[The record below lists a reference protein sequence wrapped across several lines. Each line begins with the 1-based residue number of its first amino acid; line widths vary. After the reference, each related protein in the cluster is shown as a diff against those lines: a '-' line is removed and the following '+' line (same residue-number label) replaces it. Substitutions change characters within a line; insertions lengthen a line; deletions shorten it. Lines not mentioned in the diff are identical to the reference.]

1 MAQTNKMSSKK
12 INSFTVLTTT
22 FVFICSFS
30 IHTQAEAQTAVQ
42 TISPTIAP
50 LETSTAPS
58 VIWPNI
64 KAESAFVYNPLTNN
78 VLYSKNPDEP
88 RPTASLLKIM
98 TADTVNKILNA
109 APYLANKQITIL
121 NTKVEN
127 TADAMLKP
135 DTKWLPADLVQYMLI
150 GSSNRAAESLASG
163 IIPRSSFISLMNY
176 HARNMGLS
184 KTFFTG
190 PSGLNG
196 EGTSTARE
204 IAKMFWQTIEQ
215 NPGLLD
221 ITRKENAVFNM
232 GAGIDVNS
240 PIFTNASTPSITD
253 LTKSTLIVNNTNKII
268 SSLPI
273 VFGKTGFTD
282 SAGGNLAIVTQT
294 NERANP
300 YVTVVMGSTVD
311 ERFTDVSALASTT
324 SQLDILFKAL
334 ITASGSSTTPSI
346 SLK

>member
-1 MAQTNKMSSKK
+1 MKQKNLQTTTVTLALLAATFGICANADAQMAVTTQAITVQPIMAQN
-12 INSFTVLTTT
+12 
-22 FVFICSFS
+22 
-30 IHTQAEAQTAVQ
+30 VQ
-42 TISPTIAP
+42 
-50 LETSTAPS
+50 LDTSAAPS

-88 RPTASLLKIM
+88 RATASLLKIM

-109 APYLANKQITIL
+109 APYLANKPIKIL

-127 TADAMLKP
+127 TADAMLKA
-135 DTKWLPADLVQYMLI
+135 DTTWLPADLVQYMLI

-176 HARNMGLS
+176 HAKNMGLK
-184 KTFFTG
+184 KTYFTG

-204 IAKMFWQTIEQ
+204 IAQMFWQAIEQ

-221 ITRKENAVFNM
+221 ITRKESAVFNM

-240 PIFTNASTPSITD
+240 PIFTNPNTLSITD
-253 LTKSTLIVNNTNKII
+253 LTKSTLIVSNTNKII
-268 SSLPI
+268 STLPI

-282 SAGGNLAIVTQT
+282 TAGGNLAIVTQM

-311 ERFTDVSALASTT
+311 DRFTDVSALASTT
-324 SQLDILFKAL
+324 SQLEILFKAL
-334 ITASGSSTTPSI
+334 ITASKSSTTPSI
-346 SLK
+346 TLK

>member
-1 MAQTNKMSSKK
+1 MKQN
-12 INSFTVLTTT
+12 NL
-22 FVFICSFS
+22 
-30 IHTQAEAQTAVQ
+30 QATAVTLALFAATFGIYSNTDAQVMTAQQ
-42 TISPTIAP
+42 TTVQNVQQDANA
-50 LETSTAPS
+50 APS
-58 VIWPNI
+58 VIWPSI

-78 VLYSKNPDEP
+78 ILYAKNPDEP
-88 RPTASLLKIM
+88 RATASLLKIM

-109 APYLANKQITIL
+109 APYLANKPITIL
-121 NTKVEN
+121 NTKAEN

-135 DTKWLPADLVQYMLI
+135 NTTWLPADLVQYMLI

-163 IIPRSSFISLMNY
+163 IIPRSSFISLMNF
-176 HARNMGLS
+176 HAKNMGL
-184 KTFFTG
+184 THTYFTG

-204 IAKMFWQTIEQ
+204 IAQMFWQTIEQ

-221 ITRKENAVFNM
+221 ITRKESAVFNM
-232 GAGIDVNS
+232 GADVNS
-240 PIFTNASTPSITD
+240 PIITSSNALPLDAST
-253 LTKSTLIVNNTNKII
+253 KATLIVNNTNKIL

-282 SAGGNLAIVTQT
+282 TAGGNLAIVTQT
-294 NERANP
+294 SERSAP

-311 ERFTDVSALASTT
+311 ERFTDVSSLASTT
-324 SQLDILFKAL
+324 SMLDALQKAF
-334 ITASGSSTTPSI
+334 TNMQASASSSASSTL